1 MTTEAPVLPF
11 FYFPELSSLTPSLNN
26 CQQNKTLVNNKTS
39 HSKVFL
45 PVESLN
51 LLLNDLYLHLKLF
64 IKIFLPKACCILLG
78 RSFDFSIFL
87 HFQQFYHSDDFL

>member
-39 HSKVFL
+39 HSKVFTCGKF
-45 PVESLN
+45 E
-51 LLLNDLYLHLKLF
+51 F
-64 IKIFLPKACCILLG
+64 AA
-78 RSFDFSIFL
+78 
-87 HFQQFYHSDDFL
+87 